1 MDEKRKQ
8 FAEFA
13 TKIGSSII
21 NELPEGACVL
31 FVSSLEK
38 CSGFSN
44 VVKGEGIKIAATLGV
59 AFSQNPKLAELV
71 RMALESYDK
80 LEKK

>member
-1 MDEKRKQ
+1 MEKVKRK
-8 FAEFA
+8 FAEFV
-13 TKIGSSII
+13 TKTASLVT
-21 NELPEGACVL
+21 NDMPKGACVF

-44 VVKGEGIKIAATLGV
+44 IVKGEGIKIAATLGV
-59 AFSQNPKLAELV
+59 AFSQNPELAELV
-71 RMALESYDK
+71 RMALESYDR

>member
-1 MDEKRKQ
+1 MEKVKRK

-13 TKIGSSII
+13 TKTASLVT
-21 NELPEGACVL
+21 NDMPKEACVF

-38 CSGFSN
+38 CSGFSII
-44 VVKGEGIKIAATLGV
+44 VKGESIKIAATLGV
-59 AFSQNPKLAELV
+59 AFKQNPELAELL
-71 RMALESYDK
+71 RIALESYDK

>member
-1 MDEKRKQ
+1 MGEEKRK
-8 FAEFA
+8 FAEFV
-13 TKIGSSII
+13 TKTASLVT
-21 NELPEGACVL
+21 NDMPKGACVF

-44 VVKGEGIKIAATLGV
+44 IVKGDPIQIAATLGV
-59 AFSQNPKLAELV
+59 AFKQTPELAEIIRV
-71 RMALESYDK
+71 ALQSYDK